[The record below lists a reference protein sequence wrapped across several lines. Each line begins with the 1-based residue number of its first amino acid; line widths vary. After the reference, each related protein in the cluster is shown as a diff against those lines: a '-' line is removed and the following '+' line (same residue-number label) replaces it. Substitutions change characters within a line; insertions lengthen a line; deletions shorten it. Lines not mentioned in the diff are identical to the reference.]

1 MKWSLQ
7 SLIAILFIISTIAT
21 SLHELAPHHSSSSCQ
36 ICTLVQ
42 NDHGLVPTKVVV
54 LTALTTLF
62 EEVHL
67 LKTNYFYQENA
78 TFSAR
83 APPIFS

>member
-7 SLIAILFIISTIAT
+7 SLIAILFVISTITT
-21 SLHELAPHHSSSSCQ
+21 SLHELAPHHSSSDCQ

-42 NDHGLVPTKVVV
+42 HDNGLVPTEALE

-62 EEVHL
+62 EEIYL
-67 LKTNYFYQENA
+67 FKTNYIYQENA
-78 TFSAR
+78 AFSAR
-83 APPIFS
+83 APPLFS